1 MRLGL
6 CPLQSSR
13 KIHPGE
19 DFVVTVRRVGLLL
32 IAFLSWAGFVS
43 AETPFLN
50 GLAQV
55 KTGPSTVPNI
65 GDVNPYGIFQV
76 PVNSGNLMAGHFI
89 ISNFNDSTN
98 LQGTGTTLMDVAP
111 DGTVKQFAQI
121 DAKSLPGD
129 CPGGVGL
136 TTALVVLKTGWVI
149 VGSLP
154 TADGTSATMQ
164 AGCLLVLNNMGQV
177 VETFAG
183 GDINGP
189 WDMTVFDGNDAAALF
204 VTNVLNGTVAASPHT
219 VHKGTVVRLVLSV
232 SASVMPA
239 VSSSTIIASQFP
251 ERTDPGAL
259 VIGPTGVAFAA
270 DRNILYVNDSLG
282 NRIVAI
288 PDALTRR
295 ATVGPGFTLS
305 NRGSLNDPLGL
316 TLAPNGDL
324 IAANGG
330 DGNLVEVTPSGKQ
343 VATRLVDSAGNPPG
357 AGNLFGLFAV
367 SNAVY
372 FVDDGTN
379 TLNVLH

>member
-1 MRLGL
+1 M
-6 CPLQSSR
+6 
-13 KIHPGE
+13 K
-19 DFVVTVRRVGLLL
+19 VRSVGLLL
-32 IAFLSWAGFVS
+32 IALLGCAGLVS
-43 AETPFLN
+43 AQTPFLN

-55 KTGPSTVPNI
+55 TVGPSTVPNI

-76 PVNSGNLMAGHFI
+76 PAGSGNLVAGHFI

-121 DAKSLPGD
+121 DATTLPGGPGA
-129 CPGGVGL
+129 CPGGIGL

-154 TADGTSATMQ
+154 TTDGTSATMQ

-189 WDMTVFDGNDAAALF
+189 WDMTVFDGSNAAALF

-232 SASVMPA
+232 SASSMPTL
-239 VSSSTIIASQFP
+239 SSSTVIGSHFP
-251 ERTDPGAL
+251 ERTDPAAL

-295 ATVGPGFTLS
+295 ATEGPGFTLS

-330 DGNLVEVTPSGKQ
+330 DGNLVEVTPNGKQ
-343 VATRLVDSAGNPPG
+343 VATRLVDNAGNPPG
-357 AGNLFGLFAV
+357 SGNLFGLFAV

-379 TLNVLH
+379 TLNVLK

>member
-1 MRLGL
+1 V
-6 CPLQSSR
+6 
-13 KIHPGE
+13 I
-19 DFVVTVRRVGLLL
+19 L
-32 IAFLSWAGFVS
+32 IALLSWAGLVS

-55 KTGPSTVPNI
+55 TVGPSTVPNHI

-76 PVNSGNLMAGHFI
+76 PVNSGNLVKGHFI

-111 DGTVKQFAQI
+111 DGTVKLFAQI
-121 DAKSLPGD
+121 EPNTLPAGQA
-129 CPGGVGL
+129 CPGGIGL

-154 TADGTSATMQ
+154 TSDGTSATMQ

-189 WDMTVFDGNDAAALF
+189 WDMTVFDSGSVAALF

-219 VHKGTVVRLVLSV
+219 VHQGTVVRLVLSV
-232 SASVMPA
+232 STSAMP
-239 VSSSTIIASQFP
+239 SISTSTIIGSHFP
-251 ERTDPGAL
+251 ERTDPAAL

-270 DRNILYVNDSLG
+270 DRDILYVNDSLG
-282 NRIVAI
+282 NRIAAI
-288 PDALTRR
+288 PDAMTRG
-295 ATVGPGFTLS
+295 ATGSSGVTLS
-305 NRGSLNDPLGL
+305 NKGSLNDPLGL

-330 DGNLVEVTPSGKQ
+330 DGNLVEVTPQGRQ
-343 VATRLVDSAGNPPG
+343 VAIRLVDSAGNPPG

-367 SNAVY
+367 SNAIY